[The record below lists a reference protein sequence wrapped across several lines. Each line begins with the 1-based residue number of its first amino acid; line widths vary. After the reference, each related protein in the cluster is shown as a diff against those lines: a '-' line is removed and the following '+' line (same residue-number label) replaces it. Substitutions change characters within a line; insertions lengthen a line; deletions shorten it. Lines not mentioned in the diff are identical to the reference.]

1 MFRERNLLLLA
12 AGQFTSRL
20 GDASFHLALIW
31 LAKELTGSKQAMG
44 LVAMLEYLP
53 ILLFGALAGVLVDR
67 WDRRRVMLGAS
78 LFRAFL
84 MLAVPLAFLAG
95 YRGLA
100 AGAAAAFGLALATSL
115 FTPARDALVPQL
127 VGTGDRVGANALVQV
142 SDQFAWLLGPLV
154 YPLLVPWLGFT
165 WAFLGP
171 ALIFLVSWGLLRR
184 LQSPARAQPPARALP
199 PAEGPEALLRGSEA
213 GPPPGAVALAWSE
226 LKAGYALAWRRRE
239 LRWLLLLTAVNNFF
253 IMGPAIVA
261 MPAYIGL
268 DLGLPAIYLG
278 LIESVLAA
286 GMILGSF
293 TIIRWKPRIGMGKL
307 WLFGMAADGLTYV
320 PMLLGPPFRWLVPI
334 IFVHAL
340 FIPWITVYRISIV
353 QRAVAPALQGRAFAF
368 VGMAVVGMTAL
379 ASGVTGL
386 LLGIIPTHTLFGTW
400 GFFGMCCGLV
410 GFAVP
415 SLRRL

>member
-1 MFRERNLLLLA
+1 MFRDRNLLILA
-12 AGQFTSRL
+12 AGQFASRL

-31 LAKELTGSKQAMG
+31 LAKELTGSKRAMG

-67 WDRRRVMLGAS
+67 LDRRRVMLAAS
-78 LFRAFL
+78 LVRAGL
-84 MLAVPLAFLAG
+84 MLLVPLAFLAG
-95 YRGLA
+95 YRGLV
-100 AGAAAAFGLALATSL
+100 AGAFAAFGLALATSL

-127 VGTGDRVGANALVQV
+127 VVGADRVGANALVQV

-171 ALIFLVSWGLLRR
+171 AVIFLASWLILRR
-184 LQSPARAQPPARALP
+184 LRMPAGPLPAAGRDAAP
-199 PAEGPEALLRGSEA
+199 GSGEA
-213 GPPPGAVALAWSE
+213 GPPPSALALAWQE
-226 LKAGYALAWRRRE
+226 LKAGYALAWHRRE

-261 MPAYIGL
+261 MPAYIGI

-278 LIESVLAA
+278 AIESVLAA
-286 GMILGSF
+286 GMIVGSL
-293 TIIRWKPRIGMGKL
+293 TIIRWKPRLGMGKL
-307 WLFGMAADGLTYV
+307 WLFGMVADGLTYV
-320 PMLLGPPFRWLVPI
+320 PMLLGPPFRWLVPL
-334 IFVHAL
+334 IFLHAL

-353 QRAVAPALQGRAFAF
+353 QNVVAPALQGRVFAF

-379 ASGVTGL
+379 ASGVTGM
-386 LLGIIPTHTLFGTW
+386 LLGGIPTHTLFGSW
-400 GFFGMCCGLV
+400 GFLGMCCGLV

>member
-1 MFRERNLLLLA
+1 VQGLGNVFRDRNLLLLA
-12 AGQFTSRL
+12 AGQFASRL

-44 LVAMLEYLP
+44 FVAMLEYLP

-67 WDRRRVMLGAS
+67 ADRRRVMLGAS
-78 LFRAFL
+78 LFRAVL
-84 MLAVPLAFLAG
+84 MFTVPLAFMAG

-100 AGAAAAFGLALATSL
+100 AGATAAFGLALATSL

-127 VGTGDRVGANALVQV
+127 VGGGDRVGANALVQV

-154 YPLLVPWLGFT
+154 YPLLVPLMGFT

-171 ALIFLVSWGLLRR
+171 ALIFLASWVLLR
-184 LQSPARAQPPARALP
+184 QMQAPARGLPAP
-199 PAEGPEALLRGSEA
+199 EGPESLLRGGEA

-268 DLGLPAIYLG
+268 DLGLPALYLG
-278 LIESVLAA
+278 FIESVLAA
-286 GMILGSF
+286 GMILGSL
-293 TIIRWKPRIGMGKL
+293 TIIRWKPQLGMGKL
-307 WLFGMAADGLTYV
+307 WLIGMAADGLTYV
-320 PMLLGPPFRWLVPI
+320 PMLLGPPFRWLVPL
-334 IFVHAL
+334 IFLHAL

-353 QRAVAPALQGRAFAF
+353 QRVVTPALQGRAFAF

-379 ASGVTGL
+379 ASGATGL
-386 LLGIIPTHTLFGTW
+386 LLGVLPTHILFGAW
-400 GFFGMCCGLV
+400 GFVGMCCGLV

>member
-1 MFRERNLLLLA
+1 MFRDRNLLLLA
-12 AGQFTSRL
+12 AGQFASRL

-31 LAKELTGSKQAMG
+31 FAKELTGSKRAMG

-67 WDRRRVMLGAS
+67 LDRRRVMLGAS
-78 LFRAFL
+78 LARSAL
-84 MLAVPLAFLAG
+84 MWAVPLVFLAG
-95 YRGLA
+95 YRGLG
-100 AGAAAAFGLALATSL
+100 AGAAAALGLALATSL

-127 VGTGDRVGANALVQV
+127 VGRGDRVGANALVQV

-154 YPLLVPWLGFT
+154 YPLLVPWLGVS
-165 WAFLGP
+165 WAFAGP
-171 ALIFLVSWGLLRR
+171 ALIFLVSWALLLGMRGPTSA
-184 LQSPARAQPPARALP
+184 LLEPA
-199 PAEGPEALLRGSEA
+199 GPETLLEA
-213 GPPPGAVALAWSE
+213 GETGGPPPGAGRLAWDE
-226 LKAGYALAWRRRE
+226 LKAGFALAWKRRE

-261 MPAYIGL
+261 MPAYVGI
-268 DLGLPAIYLG
+268 DLGLPAGYLG
-278 LIESVLAA
+278 AIESVLAA
-286 GMILGSF
+286 GMILGSLALL
-293 TIIRWKPRIGMGKL
+293 RWRPRAGMGKL
-307 WLFGMAADGLTYV
+307 WLVGMAFDGLTYV
-320 PMLLGPPFRWLVPI
+320 PMLLGPPFRWLVPLI
-334 IFVHAL
+334 LFHAL
-340 FIPWITVYRISIV
+340 FIPWITVYRVSIV
-353 QRAVAPALQGRAFAF
+353 QEVVAPALQGRAFAF

-386 LLGIIPTHTLFGTW
+386 LLDVLPTHILFGTW

>member
-1 MFRERNLLLLA
+1 VFRDRNLLLLTG
-12 AGQFTSRL
+12 GQFASRL

-84 MLAVPLAFLAG
+84 MMAVPLAFLAG
-95 YRGLA
+95 YRGLVV
-100 AGAAAAFGLALATSL
+100 GATAAFGLALATSL

-127 VGTGDRVGANALVQV
+127 VGTRDRVGANALVQV
-142 SDQFAWLLGPLV
+142 SDQFAWLLGPLI
-154 YPLLVPWLGFT
+154 YPLLVPWLGFS

-184 LQSPARAQPPARALP
+184 MRSPARALP
-199 PAEGPEALLRGSEA
+199 PPESPAALLMTGET
-213 GPPPGAVALAWSE
+213 GPPPGAVALAWSD

-239 LRWLLLLTAVNNFF
+239 LRWLLILTAVNNFF

-286 GMILGSF
+286 GMILGSLA
-293 TIIRWKPRIGMGKL
+293 IIRWKPRVGMGKL
-307 WLFGMAADGLTYV
+307 WLIGMAADGLTYV

-353 QRAVAPALQGRAFAF
+353 QSVVAPALQGRAFAF

-386 LLGIIPTHTLFGTW
+386 LLDSIPTHTLFGTW

-410 GFAVP
+410 GFAIP

>member
-1 MFRERNLLLLA
+1 MFRDRSLQLLA
-12 AGQFTSRL
+12 AGQFASRL

-67 WDRRRVMLGAS
+67 LDRRRVMLGAS
-78 LFRAFL
+78 FVRALL
-84 MLAVPLAFLAG
+84 MLLVPLAFLAG
-95 YRGLA
+95 YRGLV
-100 AGAAAAFGLALATSL
+100 AGALAAFGLALATSL

-127 VGTGDRVGANALVQV
+127 VGSGDRIAANALVQV

-171 ALIFLVSWGLLRR
+171 ALIFLASWLILRR
-184 LQSPARAQPPARALP
+184 LRSPAPVSPAASPEATAPARAA
-199 PAEGPEALLRGSEA
+199 GSS
-213 GPPPGAVALAWSE
+213 PGAAALAWQE
-226 LKAGYALAWRRRE
+226 LKAGYALAWQRRE

-261 MPAYIGL
+261 MPAYIGI

-278 LIESVLAA
+278 AIESVLAA
-286 GMILGSF
+286 GMILGSL

-334 IFVHAL
+334 IFLHAL

-353 QRAVAPALQGRAFAF
+353 QSVVAPALQGRAFAF

-386 LLGIIPTHTLFGTW
+386 LLGAIPTHTLFGSW
-400 GFFGMCCGLV
+400 GFFGMCCGIV

>member
-1 MFRERNLLLLA
+1 MFRDRSLQLLA
-12 AGQFTSRL
+12 AGQFASRL

-31 LAKELTGSKQAMG
+31 LAKELTGSKRAMG

-53 ILLFGALAGVLVDR
+53 ILLFGALTGVLVDR
-67 WDRRRVMLGAS
+67 LDRRQVMLGAS
-78 LFRAFL
+78 LARALL
-84 MLAVPLAFLAG
+84 MLLVPLAFLAG
-95 YRGLA
+95 YRGLV
-100 AGAAAAFGLALATSL
+100 AGALAAFGLALATSL

-127 VGTGDRVGANALVQV
+127 VGSGDRVAANALVQV

-171 ALIFLVSWGLLRR
+171 AVIFLASWLILRR
-184 LQSPARAQPPARALP
+184 LRSPAQVSPARSPDRSARPADAVSPPSA
-199 PAEGPEALLRGSEA
+199 S
-213 GPPPGAVALAWSE
+213 ALAWQE
-226 LKAGYALAWRRRE
+226 LKAGYALAWQRRE

-261 MPAYIGL
+261 MPAYIGI

-278 LIESVLAA
+278 AIESVLAA
-286 GMILGSF
+286 GMILGSL

-334 IFVHAL
+334 IFLHAL

-353 QRAVAPALQGRAFAF
+353 QSVVAPALQGRAFAF

-386 LLGIIPTHTLFGTW
+386 LLGEMPTHTLFGSW